1 MNLIRNTMRTWL
13 ALAAAITAI
22 CGLIYLAVQQ
32 NFRMGANDPQIQIAE
47 DAAYRLANGESAASL
62 VPAQSVD
69 IARSLSPY
77 LIIYDRDGKP
87 IASNALLHS
96 QVPQLPAGVLDYTR
110 QAGEDRISWQPEPG
124 VRSAAVIVAIQG
136 SSGGFVLAGRSLREV
151 ENRENNLTLIIGLG
165 WAVTLLGTLALT
177 ILIEAFL
184 FRQE

>member
-1 MNLIRNTMRTWL
+1 MNIIRNTLRLWL
-13 ALAAAITAI
+13 VLAAAITTI

-47 DAAYRLANGESAASL
+47 DTARLIAGGQSAASL

-69 IARSLSPY
+69 IAQSLSTY

-87 IASNALLHS
+87 LASNALLHS

-151 ENRENNLTLIIGLG
+151 ETRENNLTLIVGLG
-165 WAVTLLGTLALT
+165 WAVTLLGTLVLT
-177 ILIEAFL
+177 VLIEAFL
-184 FRQE
+184 SRR